1 MLYLLMINQ
10 LKWIVTGW
18 VKSISSTAIINRLTK
33 CFSTLIKGAF
43 LIKLIKGAFLIK
55 LNTEITSMKLLQNK
69 IFAPLMEKNW
79 MLSLLLNILWNVD
92 FHKIVKGKWK
102 RLRKIRLTSRRSMR
116 SQQFLSKHHQKIF
129 KSILIR
135 NVFDKRN
142 QSTRRRRS
150 GNSTSKIVG
159 YYLKE
164 P

>member
-1 MLYLLMINQ
+1 MHFLLMTNQ

-33 CFSTLIKGAF
+33 CFSTLKKGAF
-43 LIKLIKGAFLIK
+43 LIKLS
-55 LNTEITSMKLLQNK
+55 TEKTSLKLLQNK

-79 MLSLLLNILWNVD
+79 MLILLLNILWNVD
-92 FHKIVKGKWK
+92 FHKIVKEKWK

-116 SQQFLSKHHQKIF
+116 SQHFLWKLHQKIF

-135 NVFDKRN
+135 NVFEKRN
-142 QSTRRRRS
+142 QKTKRRHS
-150 GNSTSKIVG
+150 GNSTSKIVE